1 MREWKNRLLH
11 PFRRRAFDADLEDE
25 LRFHLDSR
33 TADLIDEGLSPPD
46 AALRAR
52 REFGSVAHAGESA
65 RAVWQFRWLADFV
78 ADFRLS
84 LRSLC
89 RTPAFALTAI
99 ATLALGIG
107 ATSAIF
113 SMMDAALWRPLPVH
127 DPHRL
132 VRVGVDR
139 GGRMQD
145 GIPVAFVQQLRQS
158 PAFEGII
165 VSTGDGLSFEYG
177 GRAERIVGE
186 VVAPDYFGILGVRP
200 MLGRTF
206 TPTWAPEA
214 VLSYRFWRNR
224 FGGDP
229 SVLGRTIRLNT
240 RSFTIVGVAPPE
252 FYGTTRG
259 RDFELYLPVLPAG
272 VELRELSILSAAP
285 EDWVDVM
292 ARLRPG
298 ATAAEAQATVDA
310 QLHEFLQT
318 HPSFVR
324 RFEKAGIR
332 RARVLPGDRGFV
344 EEDVQGF
351 STPLYTL
358 LALAALVLLI
368 ACANVASMLLARSAA
383 RSREFAIRCSI
394 GAGRG
399 RIVRQML
406 AESLALSALGGL
418 AGLALAGPAGRT
430 LFAFLPQG
438 HIAMVVDIRAE
449 SRVVLFHFAVML
461 LTGLAF
467 GLAAALAAT
476 RGDFGGLK
484 IAGRA
489 SGSRLRGILV
499 GGQAAFSLVLLIAAG
514 AFVQQLSQLR
524 PAEFGRAPERV
535 LLFTIKPQPEL
546 YPPQRLAPL
555 LAELVRR
562 ISALPGVQVAALA
575 DYGPLGSLAGSGPV
589 TLPDGSPLRTE
600 YDTVTPGFFEAV
612 GIARVAGRDFQPIDR
627 DVVIVNQSL
636 ARALFGDTNPIGRTL
651 TIPSGKPDGRYEI
664 VGVVADTHYFDPHRP
679 PQPGLWIAASQ
690 RGLYM
695 PTLFVR
701 SARPETG
708 ALMTAI
714 RHALDDLDPG
724 FPVFNIRTFE
734 MRIRDSMARERMVA
748 EFSGALGSLALVMA
762 AVGLYGL
769 LAYAVT
775 RRTREIGVRMA
786 LGSSAADVVW
796 LVTLDGV
803 RPIAWGAA
811 VGAILS
817 TILARLLPSA
827 PAIGLVP
834 VMAAVAMM
842 CVVGVAAAVL
852 PAMRAARIDP
862 LTALRTD

>member
-1 MREWKNRLLH
+1 
-11 PFRRRAFDADLEDE
+11 
-25 LRFHLDSR
+25 
-33 TADLIDEGLSPPD
+33 
-46 AALRAR
+46 
-52 REFGSVAHAGESA
+52 
-65 RAVWQFRWLADFV
+65 
-78 ADFRLS
+78 
-84 LRSLC
+84 
-89 RTPAFALTAI
+89 
-99 ATLALGIG
+99 
-107 ATSAIF
+107 
-113 SMMDAALWRPLPVH
+113 
-127 DPHRL
+127 
-132 VRVGVDR
+132 
-139 GGRMQD
+139 
-145 GIPVAFVQQLRQS
+145 
-158 PAFEGII
+158 
-165 VSTGDGLSFEYG
+165 LSFEYG

-186 VVAPDYFGILGVRP
+186 VVAPGYFGILGVRP
-200 MLGRTF
+200 ILGRTF
-206 TPTWAPEA
+206 AETWAPET

-229 SVLGRTIRLNT
+229 AVLGRTIRLNT

-259 RDFELYLPVLPAG
+259 RDFELYLPMLPAG
-272 VELRELSILSAAP
+272 VELPELSILFAGP

-298 ATAAEAQATVDA
+298 ATTAAAEAAVNA
-310 QLHEFLQT
+310 QLPEFLRSN
-318 HPSFVR
+318 PSFVR
-324 RFEKAGIR
+324 RFDKAGIR
-332 RARVLPGDRGFV
+332 RARVLPGDRGFTEQEV
-344 EEDVQGF
+344 EAF
-351 STPLYTL
+351 SAPLYTL

-383 RSREFAIRCSI
+383 RAREFAIRCSI

-406 AESLALSALGGL
+406 AESLALCSLGGV
-418 AGLALAGPAGRT
+418 AGLALAGPAGRA

-449 SRVVLFHFAVML
+449 GRVVLFHFGVML

-476 RGDFGGLK
+476 RGDFGALK
-484 IAGRA
+484 TAGRA
-489 SGSRLRGILV
+489 SGSRLRGVLV
-499 GGQAAFSLVLLIAAG
+499 GGQAAFSLVLLVAAG
-514 AFVQQLSQLR
+514 AFLQQLSHLR
-524 PAEFGRAPERV
+524 PTEFGPAPERV

-555 LAELVRR
+555 LSELVRR

-589 TLPDGSPLRTE
+589 THPDGSLLHAD
-600 YDTVTPGFFEAV
+600 YDTVTPGFFDAV
-612 GIARVAGRDFQPIDR
+612 GIARIGGRDFRPADR

-636 ARALFGDTNPIGRTL
+636 ARALFGDANPIGRTL
-651 TIPSGKPDGRYEI
+651 TIPSGKPDGRYQI

-679 PQPGLWIAASQ
+679 PQPGLWLAASQ
-690 RGLYM
+690 DGLYM

-701 SARPETG
+701 SSGPQTG

-714 RHALDDLDPG
+714 RRALDDLDPG
-724 FPVFNIRTFE
+724 FPVFNVRTFE
-734 MRIRDSMARERMVA
+734 MRIRDSLARERMVA

-786 LGSSAADVVW
+786 LGSSAASVVW
-796 LVTLDGV
+796 LVALDGI

-811 VGAILS
+811 AGAILS
-817 TILARLLPSA
+817 LALARLLPAA
-827 PAIGLVP
+827 PGIGLLP
-834 VMAAVAMM
+834 LAAAVAMM
-842 CVVGVAAAVL
+842 GVVAAAAAVI
-852 PAMRAARIDP
+852 PAIRAARIDP